1 MPLDPSIYNPLLNM
15 PNWAGNA
22 VNAGVQGYQ
31 LGSAIKE
38 APMRSRLLEAQT
50 QAAEGKVLSDQENFQ
65 LTDMATDAMQIK
77 KLAQVDP
84 VRAQV
89 ALDERIKKITDRGG
103 DPSDTMAVRELL
115 TAGRMDEFNAEL
127 DAPIEAARQRG
138 LLGQT
143 GSAATREF
151 EAKAAAAGLKPGTP
165 EYERAAQVDLGLAP
179 RAGSITGQERIA
191 TDPTLTQGVAESQAT
206 IEGAKSGAQEQAKS
220 DVQLAMKPKIQSAIK
235 EAETLAASR
244 GEAISEYGRAKAAL
258 PGLQEVSNKLKTLA
272 DIATYT
278 VGGKAFDEMVKQLG
292 FGATEGATARVK
304 MASLVDNQ
312 ILPLLRDTFGAAF
325 TKAEGDSLRAT
336 LLDIDASPEAKK
348 ATIDTFLEQ
357 KVRNLEAKEREL
369 GIDKSAGSFTSSS
382 GIQFTVE

>member
-1 MPLDPSIYNPLLNM
+1 MAIDANILLQGRV
-15 PNWAGNA
+15 PDATSA
-22 VNAGVQGYQ
+22 VARGFD
-31 LGSAIKE
+31 LGQKVRQ
-38 APMRSRLLEAQT
+38 APMRNRLLDAQV
-50 QAAEGKVLSDQENFQ
+50 QGAEQQ
-65 LTDMATDAMQIK
+65 LTQQQAKFQIQDMATDAIQVK
-77 KLAQVDP
+77 KLLEADPTGQQANVFLAQ
-84 VRAQV
+84 
-89 ALDERIKKITDRGG
+89 RIKKIQDRGG
-103 DPSDTMAVRELL
+103 DPSDTMAARDMLNSGNVR
-115 TAGRMDEFNAEL
+115 GFMAEL
-127 DAPIEAARQRG
+127 EAPIQAATQLG
-138 LLGQT
+138 LLNKGNT
-143 GSAATREF
+143 AMKEF

-165 EYERAAQVDLGLAP
+165 EYERAAMVDLGLAP

-191 TDPTLTQGVAESQAT
+191 TDPNLTQGVARSQAT

-220 DVQLAMKPKIQSAIK
+220 DVQLEMKPKIQSAIK

-304 MASLVDNQ
+304 MTSLVDNQ

-357 KVRNLEAKEREL
+357 KIRNLEAKEREL
-369 GIDKSAGSFTSSS
+369 GMQSS
-382 GIQFTVE
+382 GQVGRFKVRVK

>member
-1 MPLDPSIYNPLLNM
+1 MNNALL
-15 PNWAGNA
+15 
-22 VNAGVQGYQ
+22 VQG
-31 LGSAIKE
+31 LDLSPTASALNQAITR
-38 APMRSRLLEAQT
+38 APEQKLRNRLLET
-50 QAAEGKVLSDQENFQ
+50 QANQMDESAM
-65 LTDMATDAMQIK
+65 LTDIATDALMMKPALESGNIQEAIAMANSRIEKIK
-77 KLAQVDP
+77 Q
-84 VRAQV
+84 
-89 ALDERIKKITDRGG
+89 RGG
-103 DPSDTMAVRELL
+103 DPSHTMRFLDALS
-115 TAGRMDEFNAEL
+115 TGKITPQQASMEL
-127 DAPIEAARQRG
+127 DSVINAARQRG

-143 GSAATREF
+143 GSVATREF

-191 TDPTLTQGVAESQAT
+191 TDPTLTQGVAKSQAT

-304 MASLVDNQ
+304 MTSLVDNQ

-357 KVRNLEAKEREL
+357 KIRNLEAKEREL
-369 GIDKSAGSFTSSS
+369 GISQQGSAQVGRFK
-382 GIQFTVE
+382 VRAK